1 MHMHIPAGAT
11 PKDGPSAG
19 ITMITSLLSLAL
31 NQPVKK
37 DLAMTGEVTITGKV
51 LPIGKCRNWTIR
63 SHLKNSFFDFL
74 NYLRLLIT
82 AILIR

>member
-31 NQPVKK
+31 NKPVKK

-51 LPIGKCRNWTIR
+51 LPIGKSREDRRSRDLHFSFNFARQTIIARNSNT
-63 SHLKNSFFDFL
+63 L
-74 NYLRLLIT
+74 Y
-82 AILIR
+82 

>member
-19 ITMITSLLSLAL
+19 ITMVTSLLSLAL
-31 NQPVKK
+31 NKPVKK

-51 LPIGKCRNWTIR
+51 LPIGKSISARITR
-63 SHLKNSFFDFL
+63 SRFRL
-74 NYLRLLIT
+74 NTLSRSQFMQ
-82 AILIR
+82 